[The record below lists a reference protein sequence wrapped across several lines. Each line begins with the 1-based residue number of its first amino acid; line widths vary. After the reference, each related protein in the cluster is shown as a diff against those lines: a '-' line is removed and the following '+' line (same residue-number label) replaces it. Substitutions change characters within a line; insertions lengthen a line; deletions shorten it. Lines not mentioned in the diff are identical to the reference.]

1 MGEGE
6 VKGRG
11 KWEGGTRRRNERC
24 PENFCS
30 VPFERNV
37 RSKQLKVASKMKS
50 ELVLT
55 SSTFYVAFSFFI
67 LLYTSFLNYIKIFY
81 ISTFYFAQHFYS
93 TYNFYITSYCNRTC
107 KCALLGTAKLVQT
120 KKFK

>member
-30 VPFERNV
+30 VPFERHV

-55 SSTFYVAFSFFI
+55 LSTFYVAFSFFI

-81 ISTFYFAQHFYS
+81 INFLHHITFFTLHNIFTEHMIFTLHHIAIEPANVH
-93 TYNFYITSYCNRTC
+93 CW
-107 KCALLGTAKLVQT
+107 ALRS
-120 KKFK
+120 